1 MGRSYS
7 LAGKRVEAY
16 ALYCR
21 ARTLAENALQ
31 KFQAVDNAD
40 QVCIGVG
47 FFFFFTGLQEHFV
60 NMFGLFLYK
69 LIFFNRYVLCSE
81 SALVLWLVLWAFE
94 NP

>member
-7 LAGKRVEAY
+7 LAGKRAEAY

-47 FFFFFTGLQEHFV
+47 FFFI
-60 NMFGLFLYK
+60 
-69 LIFFNRYVLCSE
+69 IFFGSRFAGTLCKHVWPLS
-81 SALVLWLVLWAFE
+81 L
-94 NP
+94 

>member
-1 MGRSYS
+1 MHCIAV
-7 LAGKRVEAY
+7 LALLPRMPYKNSKLLIMLIRCVLVSG
-16 ALYCR
+16 
-21 ARTLAENALQ
+21 
-31 KFQAVDNAD
+31 
-40 QVCIGVG
+40 
-47 FFFFFTGLQEHFV
+47 FFFTGLQEHFV